1 MGLSSSS
8 FAGGPPQLKPRA
20 LLVVHAIIWIAV
32 MYFVRAWPVIV
43 GRMRVLPEPVDC
55 MAAMVYQHRLQR
67 GAATRVSR
75 FAAGAYQTLGTW
87 PQLLAGTRLLG
98 TTGVATARTSGDQ
111 RAVKRRGSGNCFGFD
126 SNASWA
132 PLLGMEQL
140 LVVPTVEVGPPSELC
155 IAMCSAYLVSDA
167 WLGTELRVVD
177 AAQWEMPAS
186 WLSASASDGS
196 VASATSVTK
205 VVDGQWVTITEKR
218 VKNNW
223 GKSKTEITTRRVG
236 LVDDARGSALGIL
249 AAVDAVLALVGA
261 GWVLAAAVG
270 VEQAWR
276 FAPEAEY
283 LAWGPPVRQGLRT
296 LASMQ
301 VMLGICH
308 GVVFSSLT
316 LPAAMGF
323 DSLLT
328 LLCICMAL
336 QVAEHALAL
345 LALAL
350 LGALWWSLSWMVAP
364 CCALVRVGTRFA
376 WMLLTESV
384 LKCEPEL
391 SLESSCSFGEDD
403 SCAICLCTL
412 HPEAASLPPPGR
424 TSLERLRPRFRSAAS
439 MAASRTRLVRLPCG
453 HAFHDSCF
461 RSLEEVASHQSRYA
475 CPTCRASSEHR
486 VWRKRRPHPSQ
497 LLDFFRTEP
506 DCELL
511 LAVCIMAALMFAFL
525 LGLEVMV
532 RLAELWVDWH
542 LKLHETYGI
551 SKPLLQTP
559 VNICFIFNFLLKLH
573 VKWPQALVISLVM
586 AYPVAYLIWA
596 VPNLLVFG
604 GLIAAL
610 AIVLQM

>member
-1 MGLSSSS
+1 
-8 FAGGPPQLKPRA
+8 
-20 LLVVHAIIWIAV
+20 

-55 MAAMVYQHRLQR
+55 MTAMVYQHRLER

-75 FAAGAYQTLGTW
+75 FAAGAYQKLGTW
-87 PQLLAGTRLLG
+87 PHLFAGTRLLG
-98 TTGVATARTSGDQ
+98 TTGVATAKASGEQ
-111 RAVKRRGSGNCFGFD
+111 RAARRRGSANCFGFQ
-126 SNASWA
+126 SNVSWA
-132 PLLGMEQL
+132 PLFGVEQL
-140 LVVPTVEVGPPSELC
+140 LVLPMVEVGPPSEDC

-167 WLGTELRVVD
+167 WLGMEHRAED

-196 VASATSVTK
+196 IASSTSVTK
-205 VVDGQWVTITEKR
+205 YVEDQWVTITEKK
-218 VKNNW
+218 VKDSQ

-236 LVDDARGSALGIL
+236 FVDDARGSTLWIL
-249 AAVDAVLALVGA
+249 AAADAVLAMAGA

-283 LAWGPPVRQGLRT
+283 LAWGPPVRQGLRA
-296 LASMQ
+296 LASTQ
-301 VMLGICH
+301 IMLGICH

-316 LPAAMGF
+316 LPSAMGF
-323 DSLLT
+323 DSVLT
-328 LLCICMAL
+328 LLFICVAL

-364 CCALVRVGTRFA
+364 CCALVRVGCRFA

-391 SLESSCSFGEDD
+391 SLESSCSFGDDD
-403 SCAICLCTL
+403 SCAICLGTL

-424 TSLERLRPRFRSAAS
+424 TSLERMRPRFRSAVS
-439 MAASRTRLVRLPCG
+439 MATWRTRLVRLPCG

-461 RSLEEVASHQSRYA
+461 KSLEEVASHSSRYA

-525 LGLEVMV
+525 VGLEVMV
-532 RLAELWVDWH
+532 RMAEWWVDLH
-542 LKLHETYGI
+542 LQLHETYGI

-559 VNICFIFNFLLKLH
+559 VNLCFIFNFLLKMH
-573 VKWPQALVISLVM
+573 VKWPQSLVISLVT
-586 AYPVAYLIWA
+586 AYPVAYMIWA
-596 VPNLLVFG
+596 VPNLVVFG
-604 GLIAAL
+604 GLIVAL